1 MHHNVLFHTDEAGQ
15 TAAASVGDIDT
26 VLSPKGRAVWGAAAV
41 QIIDRA
47 GNLTRQESASK
58 YVGVY

>member
-15 TAAASVGDIDT
+15 AAAASVGDIDT
-26 VLSPKGRAVWGAAAV
+26 VLSPKRWAVWGAAAV

-47 GNLTRQESASK
+47 RHLLDR
-58 YVGVY
+58 